1 MPSFVG
7 FIPTQITHVEAFF
20 ELAPLSLSDVV
31 YDLGSGDG
39 RLLIAALEKGASRA
53 VGIELNP
60 DLIKKAKAIAIGK
73 SLQDRITF
81 LNGDIMEFSLSD
93 ASVVLCYLSHQASS
107 ALKLK
112 LTEELK
118 PGGRV
123 VMEMFPVPG
132 WKPARTICREGKL
145 FYLYNMPPEISAE
158 IDVRDPLL
166 DYLNY
171 RPPPKKGKPNN
182 KS

>member
-7 FIPTQITHVEAFF
+7 FIPTQNDHVDAFF
-20 ELAPLSLSDVV
+20 ELAPLSRSDVV

-39 RLLIAALEKGASRA
+39 RLLYAALEKGAGRA

-60 DLIKKAKAIAIGK
+60 DLVGKANTIAKSK
-73 SLQDRITF
+73 SLQDKITF
-81 LNGDIMEFSLSD
+81 LTGDIMEFSLSD
-93 ASVVLCYLSHQASS
+93 ASVVLCYLSHYASS

-112 LTEELK
+112 LIWELS
-118 PGGRV
+118 PGSRV

-132 WKPARTICREGKL
+132 WKPSKTTCREGKQ
-145 FYLYNMPPEISAE
+145 FYLYNMPPEISDE
-158 IDVRDPLL
+158 NDVRDPLL

-171 RPPPKKGKPNN
+171 RSTSKKDKPHN
-182 KS
+182 KG